1 VTSMPILEG
10 PEPSAEVQRQL
21 EMANSQLALYVRDLK
36 RLADAERQK
45 ARELAAANARLQILA
60 RLKTDFLTFISHE
73 LRTPLFAMT
82 AVDMLDPH
90 SDPKEQAEVIG
101 LIRSG
106 YERLEG
112 FIQKG
117 LEYFDWLAIPRLATA
132 TTMELTRVVRWVV
145 DTIPGLAEP
154 GVDFQIFS
162 SGVPYHVRGEE
173 EDLARVVRILLD
185 NALKFSQQ
193 VKSIKLRLHATME
206 KVTLTIADRGQ
217 GFPPE
222 LAQEIFRPFTIADVL
237 HHSQGTGLNLA
248 LASAIV
254 EAYGGRMRAE
264 SAGVGKGATFIVEL
278 AAVLPADETEQ

>member
-1 VTSMPILEG
+1 MPIFES

-21 EMANSQLALYVRDLK
+21 EMANSQLALYARDLK

-45 ARELAAANARLQILA
+45 ARELAAANARLQILD
-60 RLKTDFLTFISHE
+60 RLKTEFLAFISHE

-90 SDPKEQAEVIG
+90 GDPTEQAEVIG

-117 LEYFDWLAIPRLATA
+117 LEYFDWLAIPRVETSTTTDLA
-132 TTMELTRVVRWVV
+132 LIVRWVA
-145 DTIPGLAEP
+145 DTIPGLADP
-154 GVDFQIFS
+154 GMDFQIFS
-162 SGVPYHVRGEE
+162 SGAPYPVRGEE

-193 VKSIKLRLHATME
+193 EKAIKLRFHATTD
-206 KVTLTIADRGQ
+206 KVTLAIADRGQ
-217 GFPPE
+217 GFRPE
-222 LAQEIFRPFTIADVL
+222 LAQELFRPFTIADVL

-254 EAYGGRMRAE
+254 EAYGGWMRAE
-264 SAGVGKGATFIVEL
+264 SAGIGKGATFIVEL
-278 AAVLPADETEQ
+278 PAVLPADETGR